1 MSIKSSAFGGVTL
14 TGDDAK
20 KFLNQVRYGRPKAA
34 AAASAKR
41 GSAMLCQMQKSGS
54 VSVTIK
60 KSDAKSPGRKR

>member
-14 TGDDAK
+14 TGEDAK

-34 AAASAKR
+34 ATASAKR
-41 GSAMLCQMQKSGS
+41 GSAMLSQMQKSGS

-60 KSDAKSPGRKR
+60 KSDAKTPGRKR